1 MDSLKNIK
9 SGLLYIRILGLF
21 LFFSTAH
28 AQIQPDSTQTKVDT
42 TKKSKIKFS
51 AMPMINYNRTQGAV
65 VGAMTSVFYKVNEK
79 DTISPPSQSML
90 IGIYTA
96 EKSWMAGFVQQFY
109 LKEDK
114 WRAKAIAFKGNINYQ
129 FFNGD
134 PSTNVGDFE
143 DYTNDVVMIS
153 AQVHR
158 KIWKRLYGGLY
169 GEYNNSKTYFRAQN
183 DSLDE
188 RNLSNIGYVLSQD
201 SRDNVYYPTTG
212 KFINLLN
219 QFYRKWTGSD
229 NDFNRFKLN
238 YNQFFNLKKDQRHI
252 LIGRANLEIATGDV
266 PFQAE
271 AVIGQDD
278 IRGYSEGKY
287 RGNQLYAL
295 QSEYRYTFNESRF
308 GLVGFA
314 GVASAVENFSDIF
327 DTSLLPGV
335 GAGVRYCLI
344 RSMKINIGVDV
355 GVGKGDYSITFRIGE
370 SFTR

>member
-1 MDSLKNIK
+1 MDKFKNIK
-9 SGLLYIRILGLF
+9 SSLIFIGILVAF
-21 LFFSTAH
+21 LFFNSAN
-28 AQIQPDSTQTKVDT
+28 AQGKTDSIKTKANT
-42 TKKSKIKFS
+42 TKNSKIKFS

-65 VGAMTSVFYKVNEK
+65 VGAMTSIFYKVDKK
-79 DTISPPSQSML
+79 DSISPRSQSML
-90 IGIYTA
+90 IGIYTQ

-114 WRAKAIAFKGNINYQ
+114 WRAKFVAFKGNINYQ
-129 FFNGD
+129 FYNGD
-134 PSTNVGDFE
+134 PSTSVGDFE
-143 DYTNDVVMIS
+143 DYTNDVVMVS
-153 AQVHR
+153 AQVQR

-169 GEYNNSKTYFRAQN
+169 GEYNNSKTYFKAQN
-183 DSLDE
+183 DSLDQ
-188 RNLSNIGYVLSQD
+188 RNLSNVGYVLSQD

-219 QFYRKWTGSD
+219 QFYREWTGSD

-238 YNQFFNLKKDQRHI
+238 YNQFFDMKKDQRHI

-266 PFQAE
+266 PFQAQ
-271 AVIGQDD
+271 AVVGQDD

-287 RGNQLYAL
+287 RGNQVYAL

-308 GLVGFA
+308 GMIGFA
-314 GVASAVENFSDIF
+314 GIAAAVEKFSDVF
-327 DTSLLPGV
+327 DSPILPGV
-335 GAGVRYCLI
+335 GAGVRYQLI

-355 GVGKGDYSITFRIGE
+355 GVGRDDYSITFRIGE